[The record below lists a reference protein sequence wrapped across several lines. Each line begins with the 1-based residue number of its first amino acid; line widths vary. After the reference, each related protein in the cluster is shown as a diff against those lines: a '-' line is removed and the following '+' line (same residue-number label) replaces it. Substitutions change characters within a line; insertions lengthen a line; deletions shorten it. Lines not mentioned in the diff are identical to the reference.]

1 MRADSDKGLITK
13 RNEGRPPQ
21 TSGSPIWC
29 AQSRLGKHAGSCADR
44 LVLYARGSAGGR
56 SSSRQNRVLGR
67 HISSVES
74 WGWTPDVPV
83 RSSGLRQRACRAE
96 LVALWGLH
104 DGPGARVLEG
114 IRVRAGPRASAFA
127 VASANRPGGH
137 PAATSTSA
145 FRQIVVT
152 SPVRCRAAV
161 AVACDRRGA
170 RMVPLAAR
178 LTLLLNPGSL
188 ANWRLKW
195 WNGFPERP
203 DGLFRHRC
211 MAQGGAFRFQ
221 GCGTVTCSSRSRLA
235 PDSSRR
241 PARVILAGSTPTSNA
256 VVPAMSSSRS
266 SILSWPRWR
275 RTRPG
280 PRPRPRQRAE
290 SPGLTLR
297 QGRIGCCL
305 RG

>member
-1 MRADSDKGLITK
+1 MAELPAGTVTFLFTDL
-13 RNEGRPPQ
+13 EGS
-21 TSGSPIWC
+21 T
-29 AQSRLGKHAGSCADR
+29 RLWEEHPEAMQA
-44 LVLYARGSAGGR
+44 ARMSFGWR
-56 SSSRQNRVLGR
+56 R

-96 LVALWGLH
+96 LVALGVLH

-145 FRQIVVT
+145 FRQIVV
-152 SPVRCRAAV
+152 SPIRCRAAV

-170 RMVPLAAR
+170 RMVPLSAR

-221 GCGTVTCSSRSRLA
+221 GCTHPGGFGT
-235 PDSSRR
+235 
-241 PARVILAGSTPTSNA
+241 
-256 VVPAMSSSRS
+256 
-266 SILSWPRWR
+266 
-275 RTRPG
+275 
-280 PRPRPRQRAE
+280 
-290 SPGLTLR
+290 
-297 QGRIGCCL
+297 
-305 RG
+305 

>member
-1 MRADSDKGLITK
+1 MPVHAQIGWFCTRG
-13 RNEGRPPQ
+13 GR
-21 TSGSPIWC
+21 
-29 AQSRLGKHAGSCADR
+29 R
-44 LVLYARGSAGGR
+44 GR

-104 DGPGARVLEG
+104 NGPGARVLEG
-114 IRVRAGPRASAFA
+114 IRVRAGPRVSAFA
-127 VASANRPGGH
+127 VVSANRPGGH

-145 FRQIVVT
+145 FRQIVM

-170 RMVPLAAR
+170 RMVPLSAR

-195 WNGFPERP
+195 FAVRLGAQRTTACCIA
-203 DGLFRHRC
+203 HR
-211 MAQGGAFRFQ
+211 AA
-221 GCGTVTCSSRSRLA
+221 
-235 PDSSRR
+235 
-241 PARVILAGSTPTSNA
+241 ARVDTPIFISVRMFRNDISGTDSGTA
-256 VVPAMSSSRS
+256 
-266 SILSWPRWR
+266 
-275 RTRPG
+275 
-280 PRPRPRQRAE
+280 
-290 SPGLTLR
+290 
-297 QGRIGCCL
+297 
-305 RG
+305 